1 MIGRKK
7 VLPPELVPAHE
18 AFLEVLEQVEP
29 AKAELVG
36 ALPTNRLPG
45 RPFVDALLV
54 LEERLGRARE
64 MMPSWRRAEVETEWV
79 ACDEGLQRS
88 LDLARRLREDAPEL
102 GGFEGLLGAIQDLLD
117 PLDPFE
123 AAATR
128 FASLRRRIARPTTQ
142 PTTRPATRED

>member
-1 MIGRKK
+1 VIGRRKA
-7 VLPPELVPAHE
+7 LPPELAPAHE
-18 AFLEVLEQVEP
+18 AFLEVLAQVE
-29 AKAELVG
+29 
-36 ALPTNRLPG
+36 PG

-64 MMPSWRRAEVETEWV
+64 MMPSWRRAEIEEEWV
-79 ACDEGLQRS
+79 ACDEGLERC

-123 AAATR
+123 AAAAR
-128 FASLRRRIARPTTQ
+128 FASLRRRITGPTARKN
-142 PTTRPATRED
+142 